1 MRDTRHEL
9 IEAAEVLVRTRG
21 YSGFSFAQLS
31 DVVGIKKASVHH
43 YFKTKDDLAR
53 ALIAAY
59 DKRFDDD
66 LETIKTKSD
75 DAIDRIQAYGTLYVS
90 GVEKSLGCLIA
101 VMATEFVTLPDTT
114 RADLSAFFAKHN
126 KWLET
131 VLKEGVRK
139 GQIRSGLDIPA
150 SARLIVSTL
159 QGALM
164 MERVI
169 GNPASFKKVLKTL
182 LKSFSTLDLKPA
194 KKSA

>member
-90 GVEKSLGCLIA
+90 GVEKSLGCHSRHGDGIR
-101 VMATEFVTLPDTT
+101 D
-114 RADLSAFFAKHN
+114 FARHDARRS
-126 KWLET
+126 LG
-131 VLKEGVRK
+131 LFRK
-139 GQIRSGLDIPA
+139 AQ
-150 SARLIVSTL
+150 
-159 QGALM
+159 
-164 MERVI
+164 
-169 GNPASFKKVLKTL
+169 
-182 LKSFSTLDLKPA
+182 
-194 KKSA
+194 